1 MLLRRSDERQHAAAG
16 CVRLAR
22 VDADDHIK
30 RRRAQQAFEDERFDG
45 GDGASHGH
53 EDRCARRAGDGD
65 IERRHVPSVISF
77 NRTLC
82 QRSSVQQRVG
92 TRGYNYQSMRI
103 WGRQNAT

>member
-1 MLLRRSDERQHAAAG
+1 MLLGRSDERQHAAAG

-65 IERRHVPSVISF
+65 IERRHVPRSF

-82 QRSSVQQRVG
+82 QATVVPVQQTTPHAAR
-92 TRGYNYQSMRI
+92 Y
-103 WGRQNAT
+103 